1 MIEIAAA
8 VSIASSAYSGIKRAM
23 DAGKDAADL
32 AQGFGKFFD
41 AKDQIIRASQLSQ
54 HQPVVNKLF
63 NGTSVESQALEVTA
77 AKHKIAQLE
86 KELRE
91 YLIWSGQGAF
101 YEDMMSERR
110 RIHSANIAAAKK
122 AAEDKKFIVDLC
134 TVGLAS
140 AVGIGVLWLIIA
152 SLVNST

>member
-8 VSIASSAYSGIKRAM
+8 VSIASSAYTSIKRAM
-23 DAGKDAADL
+23 DAGKEAADL

-41 AKDQIIRASQLSQ
+41 AKDQIIRASQSSQ

-101 YEDMMSERR
+101 YEDMMGERR
-110 RIHSANIAAAKK
+110 RIHSANIIAARK
-122 AAEDKKFIVDLC
+122 AAEDKKFMVDMC
-134 TVGLAS
+134 TVGVAS
-140 AVGIGVLWLIIA
+140 VVGIIVLYFILSSLI
-152 SLVNST
+152 NST

>member
-8 VSIASSAYSGIKRAM
+8 VSIASSAYNGIKRAM
-23 DAGKDAADL
+23 DAGKEAADL

-41 AKDQIIRASQLSQ
+41 AKDQIIRASQSSQ

-101 YEDMMSERR
+101 YEDMMGERR
-110 RIHSANIAAAKK
+110 RIHSANIIAARK
-122 AAEDKKFIVDLC
+122 AAEDKKFMVDMC
-134 TVGLAS
+134 TVGVAS
-140 AVGIGVLWLIIA
+140 VVGILVLYFILSGLI
-152 SLVNST
+152 NST

>member
-1 MIEIAAA
+1 
-8 VSIASSAYSGIKRAM
+8 M
-23 DAGKDAADL
+23 DAGKEAADL

-41 AKDQIIRASQLSQ
+41 AKDQIIRASQSSQ

-101 YEDMMSERR
+101 YDDMMGERR
-110 RIHSANIAAAKK
+110 RIHSANVAAARK
-122 AAEDKKFIVDLC
+122 AAEDKKFMVDMC
-134 TVGLAS
+134 TVGVAS
-140 AVGIGVLWLIIA
+140 VVGILVLYFILSGLI
-152 SLVNST
+152 NST

>member
-8 VSIASSAYSGIKRAM
+8 ISIASSAYNGIRTAM
-23 DAGKDAADL
+23 DAGKEAADL

-41 AKDQIIRASQLSQ
+41 AKDQIIKASQTSQ

-101 YEDMMSERR
+101 YEDMMGERR
-110 RIHSANIAAAKK
+110 RIHSANIIAARK
-122 AAEDKKFIVDLC
+122 AAEDKKFMVDMC
-134 TVGLAS
+134 TVGVAS
-140 AVGIGVLWLIIA
+140 VVGIIVLYFILSSLI
-152 SLVNST
+152 NST

>member
-1 MIEIAAA
+1 MHTIHEQQYIVVCYIY
-8 VSIASSAYSGIKRAM
+8 VSKVLVARVCFISI
-23 DAGKDAADL
+23 
-32 AQGFGKFFD
+32 
-41 AKDQIIRASQLSQ
+41 
-54 HQPVVNKLF
+54 VNERLLDVNTVYINF
-63 NGTSVESQALEVTA
+63 ESQALEVTA

>member
-1 MIEIAAA
+1 
-8 VSIASSAYSGIKRAM
+8 M

-41 AKDQIIRASQLSQ
+41 AKDNIIKASQASQ

-63 NGTSVESQALEVTA
+63 NGVSVESQALEVTA

-122 AAEDKKFIVDLC
+122 AAEDKKFMIDLC
-134 TVGLAS
+134 TVGAAS
-140 AVGIGVLWLIIA
+140 VVGIIALYFILSALI
-152 SLVNST
+152 NST